1 MKRIFL
7 ALLLLAGIGFACEKN
22 DSEILDQAQIVE
34 SRKQDLATN
43 LVSLIQGNSQLNADD
58 LHKLKAFKHSNPE
71 VNALPG
77 DLLGMST
84 DGQEWFGL
92 VETIAQQIKELSVL
106 VPKAELDQ
114 LVNNNLRTTG
124 DQLISD
130 PCKTIYNNMV
140 VVAHLDYIICAN
152 TSGSNCLD
160 TYLSS
165 LIAACDDYYS
175 CMGQ

>member
-7 ALLLLAGIGFACEKN
+7 FLLLLAGIGFACEKN

-77 DLLGMST
+77 DLLEMST
-84 DGQEWFGL
+84 DGQEWLGL
-92 VETIAQQIKELSVL
+92 VETIAQQIRELSAL

-114 LVNNNLRTTG
+114 F
-124 DQLISD
+124 ISD
-130 PCKTIYNNMV
+130 SLRDTGERVIRNPCKTIYNNAV
-140 VVAHLDYIICAN
+140 LEAQLEYIACVNLTGI
-152 TSGSNCLD
+152 NCFD
-160 TYLSS
+160 TYYST
-165 LIAACDDYYS
+165 LITALDDYYD